1 MPYLKMLWQTEQPTP
16 TIQSRSWDF
25 WSSKAIRTLLMENGS
40 TQMFKYTPKIVYYAL
55 YESVLPDYSGYADKA
70 WFTFLFMSPDLNAVC
85 AIDNYQN
92 AYYGNAKQFITDVN
106 GIKWYY
112 QASKSV
118 LNYETFN
125 PDYRLEVD
133 CDSAGH
139 VSSKHAAQTLLDRI
153 YAVPFHEDYQPSGY
167 NYITVPAGDIRKTVR
182 KALGLHLAFNVQ
194 YYSTNSN
201 YQALS
206 DGVDGM
212 IDDIVNND
220 RSVNGNIH
228 IQINPYYATSPTSA
242 TRTLVRYMTDN
253 RSLTARIGAKEIY
266 NNLPHYQT
274 TYSTSMNYYER
285 EYRNATYRLYGS
297 SAISGGLMGI
307 RCFDR
312 EGILSANNAG
322 IDL

>member
-1 MPYLKMLWQTEQPTP
+1 MPYLKMLWTTESPTP
-16 TIQSRSWDF
+16 QIGSWDYWTSAEKVLF
-25 WSSKAIRTLLMENGS
+25 TDSNGS
-40 TQMFKYTPKIVYYAL
+40 SVTKSNKKIAYYAVA
-55 YESVLPDYSGYADKA
+55 YTTASNYRPVLVSPDPDAVSYNSYSGEKTYNG
-70 WFTFLFMSPDLNAVC
+70 T
-85 AIDNYQN
+85 
-92 AYYGNAKQFITDVN
+92 ITDSN
-106 GIKWYY
+106 GIVWYY
-112 QASKSV
+112 NSLQAVGLYFS
-118 LNYETFN
+118 NR
-125 PDYRLEVD
+125 PDFCINNTPCALTD
-133 CDSAGH
+133 
-139 VSSKHAAQTLLDRI
+139 AQQIAQDLIDRI
-153 YAVPFHEDYQPSGY
+153 YAVPFHEDYQPSGR
-167 NYITVPAGDIRKTVR
+167 NYITVPVGDIRKTVR

-220 RSVNGNIH
+220 RSTNGNIH

-274 TYSTSMNYYER
+274 TYSTSMDYYER
-285 EYRNATYRLYGS
+285 TYQNATYRYYGS
-297 SAISGGLMGI
+297 SAISGGLIGV

-312 EGILSANNAG
+312 ESTLSANNAG